1 MTAAHTFD
9 HYRPPSPAGFHAK
22 NNLRTWWRQFTSAQG
37 LRRGPGGG
45 KGFPPPRPVPTTTKN
60 GVFGKPLKESLKY
73 ASVQISTANANGEL
87 YVWGY
92 IPVVVAKS
100 GLYLKEQATEIKG
113 TFRINGSN
121 RRMRDLQE
129 RFESP
134 PRYGKDLNW
143 KEEAFTPHDVA
154 SVFRRYLTQ
163 MPEAVVPFNM
173 YHDFRNAIA
182 HKPYNQE
189 EVIATYKRLIRSMP
203 RPNQYLLL
211 YLLDLLSVFARKS
224 DKNLM
229 TPANLAV
236 IFRPAVLSH
245 PDHEMQPHEHRL
257 SQEVLEFLIAH
268 QDWFM
273 LDITPPPARG
283 VGADDDLDTI
293 LSSDEEVDGGSWKLV
308 GTTQPTRIVRRRTMN
323 EKHGTHG
330 ALTEG
335 ITSDELS
342 PVAETPGSPV
352 QSVGGSIRRSRTL
365 PTRKGT
371 VESRSGEEE
380 TPAAANSPTQPD
392 STPGEPQ
399 RRVLRKQKRSSM
411 QIQRHS
417 QVQ

>member
-1 MTAAHTFD
+1 MTAAPTYD
-9 HYRPPSPAGFHAK
+9 HYQPQSPAVLHAK
-22 NNLRTWWRQFTSAQG
+22 NNLRTWWKQFTSVQRIKREAGEKKG
-37 LRRGPGGG
+37 LR
-45 KGFPPPRPVPTTTKN
+45 PPHLPPTGQN
-60 GVFGKPLKESLKY
+60 VVFGKPLKESLKH

-100 GLYLKEQATEIKG
+100 GLYLKEQATEIEG

-121 RRMRDLQE
+121 KRMRDLQAK
-129 RFESP
+129 FESP

-143 KEEAFTPHDVA
+143 KDEIFTPHDVA

-163 MPEAVVPFNM
+163 MPEAVIPFNM

-182 HKPYNQE
+182 KKPYHQE

-203 RPNQYLLL
+203 RANQYLLL

-245 PDHEMQPHEHRL
+245 PDHEMQPQEHRL

-273 LDITPPPARG
+273 LDISPPPTTSAG
-283 VGADDDLDTI
+283 LMASDEEPDAI
-293 LSSDEEVDGGSWKLV
+293 LSSDEDANGGSWKLV
-308 GTTQPTRIVRRRTMN
+308 GNAQPSRIVRRRT
-323 EKHGTHG
+323 T
-330 ALTEG
+330 TEG
-335 ITSDELS
+335 HGSKSLHFDHYNNDLS
-342 PVAETPGSPV
+342 PVAEAPGSPV
-352 QSVGGSIRRSRTL
+352 RSVGGSIRRSRTL
-365 PTRKGT
+365 PNRRGT
-371 VESRSGEEE
+371 LE
-380 TPAAANSPTQPD
+380 TPE
-392 STPGEPQ
+392 EPH
-399 RRVLRKQKRSSM
+399 RARVLRKQKRSSM
-411 QIQRHS
+411 QVQRNS
-417 QVQ
+417 QI